1 MLHADWKRVISERL
15 QKNNIFIA
23 MLPEKTL
30 FLKEKLFFSQKKLPE
45 SVLALDKSRFEEY
58 YKDGILIDL

>member
-1 MLHADWKRVISERL
+1 
-15 QKNNIFIA
+15 